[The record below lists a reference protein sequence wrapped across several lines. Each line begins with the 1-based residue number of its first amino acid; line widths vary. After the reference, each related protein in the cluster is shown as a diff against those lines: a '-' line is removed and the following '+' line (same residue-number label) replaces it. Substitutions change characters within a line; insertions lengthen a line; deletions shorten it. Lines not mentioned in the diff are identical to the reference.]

1 MSSRNIAAQDS
12 HKSITDIFEEVD
24 ENQDQKET
32 ELTNVGKGFDFGY
45 KPPKKTLPVPKPPA
59 RSATSS
65 GTFAYLRTWDPL
77 NAHVLH
83 ASHDVPIQVH
93 HAKLENIFDD
103 ESYQNSLRS
112 NPGNYQN
119 SLRSNTGNSMNISA
133 EQAKILTE
141 QFANL
146 QAEKHLA
153 YMQRR
158 GSVSG
163 KRSSVTT
170 PVENRRGSVSAKT
183 LTHLIQNTDATA
195 SLTIVSIEDVI
206 PKVVDVVD
214 ESKFFWG
221 NVALFCMCL
230 GVTLLFCLWHI
241 PENDHNAHLSYL
253 NKYDSW
259 MLGTTYACDAA
270 YPVEIEIEKDHR
282 AFFELRMIIQEEVH
296 GEMYYKLLQ
305 EVGGVPEE
313 ILGRTD
319 IDLSS
324 DKHVSTEYLEE
335 IDMDGK
341 GLKDDT
347 KAYIILYTTSE
358 TPVSVFFELVQMN
371 GIARYRVLIS
381 GLLLLVIYIII
392 GLEVIHRTLVALVG
406 AFTTLFF
413 LTIISSTPSMAK
425 VMSYMD
431 EGTLSL
437 LFGMM
442 VIVATLSKTGVFEYI
457 AVQMVVFSCEQNE
470 EGQDLCNL
478 FKLTVCMCLFSGIV
492 SAFLDN
498 VTTLLLLSPVT
509 VRLCKMILPEDAE
522 RLAIPLLIA
531 NAVFGNVGGTMTLIG
546 AIPNVIIG
554 TRLSDYL
561 DFMDFIFNLM
571 PAVILQTPLII
582 GFIRWRY
589 ADSLVGQYPVNL
601 VELNAK
607 YPVKDK
613 ILLTRAGMIACFVVL
628 LLFLHPFHHQ
638 QSGWVALIGAIGIM
652 LLGSNADLHFT
663 LLHVE
668 WDTLLFFAG
677 LFVMIAAMAD
687 LGLIR
692 WIGDA
697 IIECILAAP
706 EADRLMVAIVIILWV
721 SSFTSGFLSN
731 IAFAATM
738 VPVIK
743 IIGEDEELN
752 LPMKPLAWAL
762 SFGTCMGGNLT
773 LVGSAASLVA
783 AGVAEHNGM
792 HIGFLEFSKTGAPVW
807 LITTICS
814 TLYCLVVYVWM
825 GI

>member
-1 MSSRNIAAQDS
+1 MVVKNPTDA
-12 HKSITDIFEEVD
+12 HKSITDIFED
-24 ENQDQKET
+24 EGDAKHTHET
-32 ELTNVGKGFDFGY
+32 ELAPVGGGNKSDFDFGY
-45 KPPKKTLPVPKPPA
+45 ENSIKKQLAVPSTSLNPHHLPPKREKPA
-59 RSATSS
+59 NAS

-103 ESYQNSLRS
+103 ESYQNSFRNS
-112 NPGNYQN
+112 NH
-119 SLRSNTGNSMNISA
+119 NSMNISA
-133 EQAKILTE
+133 EQAKVLTE

-146 QAEKHLA
+146 RAEKYLH
-153 YMQRR
+153 
-158 GSVSG
+158 SVSG
-163 KRSSVTT
+163 KRNSIL
-170 PVENRRGSVSAKT
+170 EGRRGSLSAKT
-183 LTHLIQNTDATA
+183 LTHCLQNAELNHSLDATQ
-195 SLTIVSIEDVI
+195 SLTIVSVQDHV
-206 PKVVDVVD
+206 PKVMDPVD

-221 NVALFCMCL
+221 NVAIFCVCL

-270 YPVEIEIEKDHR
+270 YPVEIEVDKGHR
-282 AFFELRMIIQEEVH
+282 AFFELRMIIQEAVNGEV
-296 GEMYYKLLQ
+296 YYKLLQ
-305 EVGGVPEE
+305 EIKGVPEE

-319 IDLSS
+319 IKLSKDL
-324 DKHVSTEYLEE
+324 DISTEYLIE

-347 KAYIILYTTSE
+347 KAYIRLYTTSE

-392 GLEVIHRTLVALVG
+392 GLEVVHRTLVALVG
-406 AFTTLFF
+406 AFATLFF
-413 LTIISSTPSMAK
+413 LTLISSTPSMAK

-442 VIVATLSKTGVFEYI
+442 VIVATLSKTGVFEYL
-457 AVQMVVFSCEQNE
+457 AVQMVVFSSEKDE
-470 EGQDLCNL
+470 SGQELCNL

-509 VRLCKMILPEDAE
+509 CRLCKMILPDDAE
-522 RLAIPLLIA
+522 KLAIPLLIA

-554 TRLSDYL
+554 TRLSQYL

-601 VELNAK
+601 DDLNAK

-628 LLFLHPFHHQ
+628 LLFLHPLHHQ
-638 QSGWVALIGAIGIM
+638 QSGWVALVGAIGIM

-692 WIGDA
+692 WIGDM
-697 IIECILAAP
+697 IIEVIISAP
-706 EADRLMVAIVIILWV
+706 EADRLMVAIVLILWV

-814 TLYCLVVYVWM
+814 TLYCLVVYVWL
-825 GI
+825 GW

>member
-1 MSSRNIAAQDS
+1 
-12 HKSITDIFEEVD
+12 
-24 ENQDQKET
+24 
-32 ELTNVGKGFDFGY
+32 
-45 KPPKKTLPVPKPPA
+45 
-59 RSATSS
+59 
-65 GTFAYLRTWDPL
+65 
-77 NAHVLH
+77 
-83 ASHDVPIQVH
+83 
-93 HAKLENIFDD
+93 
-103 ESYQNSLRS
+103 
-112 NPGNYQN
+112 
-119 SLRSNTGNSMNISA
+119 
-133 EQAKILTE
+133 
-141 QFANL
+141 
-146 QAEKHLA
+146 
-153 YMQRR
+153 
-158 GSVSG
+158 
-163 KRSSVTT
+163 
-170 PVENRRGSVSAKT
+170 
-183 LTHLIQNTDATA
+183 
-195 SLTIVSIEDVI
+195 
-206 PKVVDVVD
+206 
-214 ESKFFWG
+214 
-221 NVALFCMCL
+221 
-230 GVTLLFCLWHI
+230 
-241 PENDHNAHLSYL
+241 
-253 NKYDSW
+253 
-259 MLGTTYACDAA
+259 
-270 YPVEIEIEKDHR
+270 
-282 AFFELRMIIQEEVH
+282 
-296 GEMYYKLLQ
+296 
-305 EVGGVPEE
+305 
-313 ILGRTD
+313 
-319 IDLSS
+319 
-324 DKHVSTEYLEE
+324 
-335 IDMDGK
+335 
-341 GLKDDT
+341 
-347 KAYIILYTTSE
+347 
-358 TPVSVFFELVQMN
+358 VSVFFELVQMN

>member
-1 MSSRNIAAQDS
+1 MVVKNPTDA
-12 HKSITDIFEEVD
+12 HKSITDIFED
-24 ENQDQKET
+24 EGDAKHTHET
-32 ELTNVGKGFDFGY
+32 ELAPVGGGNKSDFDFGY
-45 KPPKKTLPVPKPPA
+45 ENSIKKQLAVPPKREKPA
-59 RSATSS
+59 NAS

-103 ESYQNSLRS
+103 ESYQNSFRNS
-112 NPGNYQN
+112 NH
-119 SLRSNTGNSMNISA
+119 NSMNISA
-133 EQAKILTE
+133 EQAKVLTE

-146 QAEKHLA
+146 RAEKYLH
-153 YMQRR
+153 
-158 GSVSG
+158 SVSG
-163 KRSSVTT
+163 KRNSIL
-170 PVENRRGSVSAKT
+170 EGRRGSLSAKT
-183 LTHLIQNTDATA
+183 LTHCLQNAELNHSLDATQ
-195 SLTIVSIEDVI
+195 SLTIVSVQDHV
-206 PKVVDVVD
+206 PKVMDPVD

-221 NVALFCMCL
+221 NVAIFCVCL

-270 YPVEIEIEKDHR
+270 YPVEIEVDKGHR
-282 AFFELRMIIQEEVH
+282 AFFELRMIIQEAVNGEV
-296 GEMYYKLLQ
+296 YYKLLQ
-305 EVGGVPEE
+305 EIKGVPEE

-319 IDLSS
+319 IKLSKDL
-324 DKHVSTEYLEE
+324 DISTEYLIE

-347 KAYIILYTTSE
+347 KAYIRLYTTSE

-392 GLEVIHRTLVALVG
+392 GLEVVHRTLVALVG
-406 AFTTLFF
+406 AFATLFF
-413 LTIISSTPSMAK
+413 LTLISSTPSMAK

-442 VIVATLSKTGVFEYI
+442 VIVATLSKTGVFEYL
-457 AVQMVVFSCEQNE
+457 AVQMVVFSSEKDE
-470 EGQDLCNL
+470 SGQELCNL

-509 VRLCKMILPEDAE
+509 CRLCKMILPDDAE
-522 RLAIPLLIA
+522 KLAIPLLIA

-554 TRLSDYL
+554 TRLSQYL

-601 VELNAK
+601 DDLNAK

-628 LLFLHPFHHQ
+628 LLFLHPLHHQ
-638 QSGWVALIGAIGIM
+638 QSGWVALVGAIGIM

-692 WIGDA
+692 WIGDM
-697 IIECILAAP
+697 IIEVIISAP
-706 EADRLMVAIVIILWV
+706 EADRLMVAIVLILWV

-814 TLYCLVVYVWM
+814 TLYCLVVYVWL
-825 GI
+825 GW